1 MPFKPNYNFQKLERE
16 RAKAAKKE
24 ERLRRKQ
31 ADQSSASDGSTDG
44 SIDGAADAPEAATD
58 APAAGPETKD

>member
-31 ADQSSASDGSTDG
+31 AGETAIPEEDAD
-44 SIDGAADAPEAATD
+44 AADPD
-58 APAAGPETKD
+58 APPAAERQD